1 MHKQNVMKDY
11 VNWKSRKNI
20 VTLAQSNVGTILIR
34 GSCFEGDELLEEDV
48 AFIEVSISE
57 RQYADLYYPETGI
70 NQNDR
75 MDQER
80 ES

>member
-1 MHKQNVMKDY
+1 M
-11 VNWKSRKNI
+11 
-20 VTLAQSNVGTILIR
+20 GTILIR

-48 AFIEVSISE
+48 AFIEVSMSE
-57 RQYADLYYPETGI
+57 RKYADLYYPETGI